1 MNGRWTVRAA
11 ALPLRQLHL
20 AGAGLLLIFGSALW
34 FYALRAPLTQ
44 LRTVR
49 TEHARL
55 AQAGSDPRL
64 LQAQLAALGIESEA
78 LARKLGGAQLGASG
92 PIAPLVVQ
100 LIGDVN
106 RLARQHRVALRGST
120 PATEQKTMVF
130 TQYGIDAEATGSYAD
145 LLAWMEAIERSR
157 PNLAIDRFEMSPDEA
172 SGAIHIRLR
181 IAAYRPLEPNS

>member
-1 MNGRWTVRAA
+1 MSPRWTARAA

-20 AGAGLLLIFGSALW
+20 AGGGLLMILCAALW

-49 TEHARL
+49 AEHARL

-64 LQAQLAALGIESEA
+64 LQAQLAQLGVDSEL
-78 LARKLGGAQLGASG
+78 LARKLGGTQLGAAG

-120 PATEQKTMVF
+120 PAAEQKTLVF
-130 TQYGIDAEATGSYAD
+130 TQYGIDAEASGSYAD
-145 LLAWMEAIERSR
+145 LLAWMEAIEHAR
-157 PNLAIDRFEMSPDEA
+157 PNLAIDRFEMRPEHA
-172 SGAIHIRLR
+172 TGAIHIRLR
-181 IAAYRPLEPNS
+181 IAAYRPLEPTP